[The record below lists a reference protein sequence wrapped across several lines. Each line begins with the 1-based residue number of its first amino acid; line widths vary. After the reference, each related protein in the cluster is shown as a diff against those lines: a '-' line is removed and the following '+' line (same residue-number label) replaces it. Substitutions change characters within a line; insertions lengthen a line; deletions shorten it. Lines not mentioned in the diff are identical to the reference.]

1 MDAVGML
8 KRNKGEII
16 SRYGVERIGVFGSQA
31 RGEGRSKS
39 DVDVLVKFKVDE
51 ETFDHYMDLKFFLED
66 LLEAIKKIQGYL
78 RGFTRVQFIEDE
90 RTIDAIVRNLE
101 IIGEAARSIPAE

>member
-1 MDAVGML
+1 MDTVGML

-39 DVDVLVKFKVDE
+39 DVDVLVKFKEGE

-66 LLEAIKKIQGYL
+66 LFKRDVDLVIMETIKPRLKKSILAEAVY
-78 RGFTRVQFIEDE
+78 
-90 RTIDAIVRNLE
+90 A
-101 IIGEAARSIPAE
+101 

>member
-39 DVDVLVKFKVDE
+39 DVDVLVKFKEGE

-66 LLEAIKKIQGYL
+66 LFKRDVDLVIMETIKPRLKKSILAEAVY
-78 RGFTRVQFIEDE
+78 
-90 RTIDAIVRNLE
+90 A
-101 IIGEAARSIPAE
+101 